1 MVKDV
6 PAYSVVGGN
15 PAQVIKRRF
24 NQDIVDRLLE
34 IAWWNWKIE
43 KITANL
49 DKIVAADIDA
59 LLLAED

>member
-15 PAQVIKRRF
+15 PARVIKRRF

>member
-15 PAQVIKRRF
+15 PARVIKRRF
-24 NQDIVDRLLE
+24 SQEIVDRLLE

>member
-15 PAQVIKRRF
+15 PARVIKRRF
-24 NQDIVDRLLE
+24 SQEIVDRLLE

-49 DKIVAADIDA
+49 DKIVAADIDV